1 MFFIKKSKI
10 LIIILLIL
18 IPMSLFAYRPC
29 IEFGCGIYQRD
40 LFSKIMKYCDKEK
53 IEIKSIYPG
62 KDFDNL
68 YNKLL
73 DKKYFK
79 EPLKY
84 RTADCSFGITII
96 SGSPEI
102 YCKYHGNIINTR
114 EFESINSSNN
124 YYRNH
129 YLDVGIVI
137 LVCCVFIGICNSI
150 VKTIIQKFIK
160 LNSK

>member
-18 IPMSLFAYRPC
+18 IPMSLFAYRPG
-29 IEFGCGIYQRD
+29 IEFSCGIYQRN
-40 LFSKIMKYCDKEK
+40 LLSKIIEYCDNEK

-62 KDFDNL
+62 KDFDIL

-73 DKKYFK
+73 EKKYFN
-79 EPLKY
+79 EPLSY
-84 RTADCSFGITII
+84 RTSDCSYGITII

-114 EFESINSSNN
+114 EYESICSGIY

-129 YLDVGIVI
+129 YSDMGMVI
-137 LVCCVFIGICNSI
+137 LVCCVFIGICISI
-150 VKTIIQKFIK
+150 LKAIIKKFIK